1 MKNLFPLIAFAA
13 LAFACNKKQSL
24 NESADMAQ
32 QNAVAESNNN
42 EITIMVD
49 QAAKGE
55 ASFTTF
61 DADCITLSYDTTG
74 NARVITIDF
83 GTENCL
89 CADGKNRR
97 GKLLVSFEGEYN
109 AVGNEVTTTTE
120 DYYVN
125 DNQVEG
131 TRIASFSSTDV
142 YTIDADFE
150 ITMADGSGTATWESS
165 RVRTQTE
172 GQTTPFVL
180 TDNVYEITG
189 SASGLTADG
198 KDYELTI
205 DQALEIQL
213 NCFNIK
219 TGILKLSSSQLKED
233 AFIDYGDG
241 ECDNKATLTYGN
253 KTKEITL

>member
-1 MKNLFPLIAFAA
+1 MKKIIFLISCT
-13 LAFACNKKQSL
+13 LVMISCTKKQEL
-24 NESADMAQ
+24 NESADIAQ
-32 QNAVAESNNN
+32 QNAVAESSST
-42 EITIMVD
+42 EISVMVD

-55 ASFTTF
+55 SSFSTY
-61 DADCITLSYDTTG
+61 DADCITISYDTT
-74 NARVITIDF
+74 NNMRLITIDF

-109 AVGNEVTTTTE
+109 SIGNEITTSTE
-120 DYYVN
+120 DYFVN

-131 TRIASFSSTDV
+131 TRITSFSSTDV
-142 YTIDADFE
+142 YNIQADFTV
-150 ITMADGSGTATWESS
+150 TMSDGSGEATWSS
-165 RVRTQTE
+165 TRVRTQTE
-172 GQTTPFVL
+172 GQSTPFVL

-189 SASGLTADG
+189 TASGETVDR

-213 NCFNIK
+213 GCFNIK
-219 TGILKLSSSQLKED
+219 SGIIKLSSSHLNKD

-241 ECDNKATLTYGN
+241 TCDNKATLTYGN
-253 KTKEITL
+253 KSKEITL